1 MSIVKKLRVYAHNN
15 CPGCD
20 AVSYV
25 VEGRPDASAGWNII
39 GQGDLPW
46 LPAHAGSNAR
56 GLTVSSTYESGDTN
70 LVYTEVFFP
79 SNGVPY
85 LEYRLTFPQTRDPA
99 SYLQFSELDLPGFL
113 IAADPTGSPT
123 LSPVVPPPA
132 GGTPVNNIFDTASV
146 GVTVGCTDSYEGT
159 KTKVFDHTTS
169 KFLCFKLAPELPGI
183 DVTPSHGQLSIAQS
197 LRVYSHNNCPN
208 CDAVAYKV
216 QGRVDST
223 SPWVLIG
230 EGDLPWKDVA
240 PGRNSQGIAIA
251 STYESADTALQS
263 TEVFFPSNGEKYL
276 EYRLQFPET
285 RDPNSYLQ
293 LAEVELVGLVF

>member
-1 MSIVKKLRVYAHNN
+1 MLQKPTLS
-15 CPGCD
+15 
-20 AVSYV
+20 
-25 VEGRPDASAGWNII
+25 
-39 GQGDLPW
+39 
-46 LPAHAGSNAR
+46 
-56 GLTVSSTYESGDTN
+56 DT
-70 LVYTEVFFP
+70 LFCSP
-79 SNGVPY
+79 
-85 LEYRLTFPQTRDPA
+85 LCLC

-113 IAADPTGSPT
+113 ISADPTASPS
-123 LSPVVPPPA
+123 LSPVVSPPA
-132 GGTPVNNIFDTASV
+132 DGTPVNNILDAASV
-146 GVTVGCTDSYEGT
+146 GVAVGCTDAYDNT
-159 KTKVFDHTTS
+159 KTRVFDHTTS

-183 DVTPSHGQLSIAQS
+183 DVTPSQGKLSIAQS

-240 PGRNSQGIAIA
+240 PGRNARGVAIA
-251 STYESADTALQS
+251 STYESGDTALEF